1 MLFRGFTC
9 HAVSMTVEQTVQTN
23 ANNVMK
29 PVKPVIGA
37 FICDSQN
44 KNIDSIQACKLG
56 LSL

>member
-37 FICDSQN
+37 FICDRQN
-44 KNIDSIQACKLG
+44 KNIQYT
-56 LSL
+56 SL